1 MRKGL
6 LFLFVFVLLLVGPT
20 AVRYLRFY
28 DLNPI
33 ERAVPPPYDP
43 ANIGAVP
50 TPASAEFVDK
60 PAVGEGLI
68 LLDMAHENNFTAD
81 DTAYLDGR
89 LAARGFE
96 MLPYKGGDLSLALRT
111 VTAFIV
117 ITPLSEY
124 TLEETLAVTRFVEQG
139 GRLLLVGDPTRFSV
153 TFDEED
159 FFAPATVA
167 ADPIPL
173 NSLANQFD
181 IVFNGD
187 YLYNTVENEGNFRN
201 IILRKE
207 GFSEDRLVDG
217 LQKLAFYSAHSLQ
230 VGPSGNSLITAD
242 ADTWSSATDRPG
254 GLTLAAISHQG
265 QALALGDIHFLIQPY
280 STVFDNSE
288 FIARIADFLTEPVGR
303 LLTLGDFPYV
313 YRRPVNL
320 VYTGS
325 PDLGPDAFDEII
337 ALQDAFRRVD
347 RDLSLAAESVDDEDV
362 LFLGLYNQAGDV
374 AEILASAGISLTIDP
389 PILTAAELAEVDL
402 EADEAAVED
411 SGGMET
417 AVRLI
422 QSDLGSIQMSGTAL
436 ILLNEDAGQRR
447 VIVLAA
453 SGQGLGNSVNRL
465 LNLIPLNA
473 DYALSDCLLQDNLA
487 LCPSNVPGEP
497 VEAELISSGEPPG
510 PPMEEGPLPL
520 EEGDLGGFDPG
531 ADFVLQGSI
540 SVGQTVTGTLAEGE
554 SHAWIFT
561 EGSATVDIYL
571 WGEELDGVL
580 SVFGPENELL
590 FTADNGVTG
599 DEEQLLAIEIPDAQP
614 YAIVVRDFFGN
625 NSSYSL
631 TVLTST
637 GSE

>member
-1 MRKGL
+1 MRKGI
-6 LFLFVFVLLLVGPT
+6 LFLFIILLLLAGPS

-28 DLNPI
+28 DLTPA
-33 ERAVPPPYDP
+33 ERATPPPYDP
-43 ANIGAVP
+43 AQIADVP
-50 TPASAEFVDK
+50 TPASVEFVDE
-60 PAVGEGLI
+60 PEMGEGLV
-68 LLDMAHENNFTAD
+68 LLDRGHDNNFTAD
-81 DTAYLDGR
+81 DIAYLDGR

-96 MLPYKGGDLSLALRT
+96 MLPYEGGDLSLALRT

-117 ITPLSEY
+117 VTPLSEY
-124 TLEETLAVTRFVEQG
+124 TIEEALAVTRFVEQG

-159 FFAPATVA
+159 IFAEATVA

-181 IVFNGD
+181 IVFHAD

-201 IILRKE
+201 IILRKD
-207 GFSEDRLVDG
+207 GFSEDRLLDG

-230 VGPSGNSLITAD
+230 VGPTGTSLITAD

-254 GLTLAAISHQG
+254 GLSLAAIGHQG
-265 QALALGDIHFLIQPY
+265 QVLALGDIHFLIQPY
-280 STVFDNSE
+280 FTVFDNSE

-303 LLTLGDFPYV
+303 LLTLGDFPYF

-320 VYTGS
+320 VYTGA

-347 RDLSLAAESVDDEDV
+347 RELSLAAEPISDEDV
-362 LFLGLYNQAGDV
+362 LFLGLYNQAEDV
-374 AEILASAGISLTIDP
+374 AEILASAGISLTVEP
-389 PILTAAELAEVDL
+389 PILTAAELKAAAMSEDEVVV
-402 EADEAAVED
+402 DETEV
-411 SGGMET
+411 ET

-422 QSDLGSIQMSGTAL
+422 QSDLGRVQMAGTSL
-436 ILLNEDAGQRR
+436 ILLDEDEGQRR

-487 LCPSNVPGEP
+487 LCPSNVPAEP
-497 VEAELISSGEPPG
+497 VEAELISSVEPASPIGEEIVPPPG
-510 PPMEEGPLPL
+510 DG
-520 EEGDLGGFDPG
+520 GDFDPG
-531 ADFVLQGSI
+531 IDFTFKGNI
-540 SVGQTVTGTLAEGE
+540 SVSQVVTGTLAEGE
-554 SHAWIFT
+554 SHAWIFS
-561 EGSATVDIYL
+561 EGPATVDIFL
-571 WGEELDGVL
+571 WGESLDGIL

-590 FTADNGVTG
+590 FTADDSVSGA
-599 DEEQLLAIEIPDAQP
+599 EEQLLSVEFPDNQA

-625 NSSYSL
+625 NVDYTLSVWESS
-631 TVLTST
+631 
-637 GSE
+637 GPGE